1 MAEEVI
7 KEHLSEISPYSPLE
21 SQQLPYPLAKPTK
34 PGVYHDQLP
43 PTWMQKNAIHKVKK
57 TGKYKYI
64 YSGDSWTR
72 LEMSQLAFWPFSL
85 ILEAI

>member
-1 MAEEVI
+1 VAEEVI

-64 YSGDSWTR
+64 YSGDS
-72 LEMSQLAFWPFSL
+72 
-85 ILEAI
+85 